1 MKPVKI
7 PYTLLV
13 VSLIV
18 GFLLTVQIRV
28 SRELVNAPPLE
39 RSFELTARLK
49 NLSTEIEGLMEEK
62 SSLTQKINL
71 LEKGGST
78 AEQALLAEI
87 NKNRFWAG
95 AAIAH
100 GPGIKVVLNN
110 PPGFG
115 TKSELFNVRDEDL
128 YNLLNELKAAGAE
141 GIAVNGQRVTALT
154 EIRMAGSRIVV
165 NTKAIYPPYEVLA
178 IGDPEQLKTSLENG
192 IVATFRE
199 WQMEVTITKENNLVL
214 PAYAEPLEFNYVK
227 PQEAK

>member
-1 MKPVKI
+1 MKAEKI

-49 NLSTEIEGLMEEK
+49 NLSAEIEGLMEEK
-62 SSLTQKINL
+62 NSLSQKINL
-71 LEKGGST
+71 LEKGGKT
-78 AEQALLAEI
+78 AEDALLAEI

-95 AAIAH
+95 ASIAH

-115 TKSELFNVRDEDL
+115 IKSSLFNVRDEDL
-128 YNLLNELKAAGAE
+128 NNLLNELKAAGAE
-141 GIAVNGQRVTALT
+141 GISVNGQRVTAIT
-154 EIRMAGSRIVV
+154 EIRMAGSKIVV

-178 IGDPEQLKTSLENG
+178 VGDPEQLKTSLENG
-192 IVATFRE
+192 IIATFRE
-199 WQMEVTITKENNLVL
+199 WQMEVTIFKEKNIIL
-214 PAYAEPLEFNYVK
+214 PAYSEALEFTYAK